1 MTIINCFYSKLLSDG
16 EQVATDMKIKI
27 EQSNYSNLN
36 KYWNSFIEEDFNKVE
51 AVTINDFPKL
61 DMETLKNKITYGS
74 YQLKNSLSYLSEH
87 FNQHGQIEILVK
99 KTTVKDEKINI
110 ISALIQSRHI
120 KRTKYRLIIV
130 YSPDKEDIFA
140 IEGWKCSYS
149 VGNRKVGCCSHI
161 VCIIFYLSSGKYKE
175 ILKNLDIH

>member
-1 MTIINCFYSKLLSDG
+1 MSDG

-74 YQLKNSLSYLSEH
+74 Y
-87 FNQHGQIEILVK
+87 
-99 KTTVKDEKINI
+99 
-110 ISALIQSRHI
+110 
-120 KRTKYRLIIV
+120 
-130 YSPDKEDIFA
+130 
-140 IEGWKCSYS
+140 
-149 VGNRKVGCCSHI
+149 
-161 VCIIFYLSSGKYKE
+161 
-175 ILKNLDIH
+175 